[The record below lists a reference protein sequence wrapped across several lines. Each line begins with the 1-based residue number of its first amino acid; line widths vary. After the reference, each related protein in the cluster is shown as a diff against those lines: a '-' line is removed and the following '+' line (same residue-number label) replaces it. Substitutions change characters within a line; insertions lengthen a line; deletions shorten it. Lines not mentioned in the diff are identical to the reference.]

1 MVHAF
6 DDSQPAASAH
16 RRTAARVF
24 GRSASAPGGHS
35 RIVEISTRDQR
46 CVAAST
52 RTTGRG
58 VWPRRSPRTRRCAE
72 ARLDR
77 RISAL
82 LRPTGARAQHRF
94 SSNQARRAPPGVHER
109 KWTRLRRP
117 PRPRARV
124 RADCAETRGL
134 CFLQR
139 LKSVVHLR
147 INLWK
152 PVNYCCFRYR
162 SGCAHHSCRRMVHS
176 SCITLLSWL
185 DLLEWGC

>member
-35 RIVEISTRDQR
+35 RIVETSTRDQR

-82 LRPTGARAQHRF
+82 LRHTRARAQHRF

-139 LKSVVHLR
+139 LKSLA
-147 INLWK
+147 NMKLTLK
-152 PVNYCCFRYR
+152 LTF
-162 SGCAHHSCRRMVHS
+162 GAACARVRCPQDFTSFPAHS
-176 SCITLLSWL
+176 SSRRTSS
-185 DLLEWGC
+185 

>member
-6 DDSQPAASAH
+6 DDSQPAASAR
-16 RRTAARVF
+16 RRTAARAF
-24 GRSASAPGGHS
+24 GNGASVPGGHS
-35 RIVEISTRDQR
+35 RIVKKSTRDQR
-46 CVAAST
+46 CVAASA
-52 RTTGRG
+52 RTTGRSI
-58 VWPRRSPRTRRCAE
+58 WPRRSPRTRRCAE

-139 LKSVVHLR
+139 LM
-147 INLWK
+147 
-152 PVNYCCFRYR
+152 RYR
-162 SGCAHHSCRRMVHS
+162 HNS
-176 SCITLLSWL
+176 LSQFL
-185 DLLEWGC
+185 PVDMPLRCVY